1 VKVMRKFLIC
11 LVMIAALAGCSDDN
25 NDPNA
30 PDVSGT
36 WRAAVTF
43 QSCSPAD
50 VCSATGFTQGSTL
63 NAVMVLGQ
71 SMPNRSEV
79 EGNYTYEGSGISADV
94 EGSVGGNQLVLDGG
108 ATNILGNITVHLAG
122 NVSGNVMNATITH
135 QINLID
141 GRSGNVTGSG
151 TFSR

>member
-1 VKVMRKFLIC
+1 MRKVLIC
-11 LVMIAALAGCSDDN
+11 LAVIVSLAGCTKDN
-25 NDPNA
+25 NNNDS
-30 PDVSGT
+30 PDISGT
-36 WRAAVTF
+36 WRGAVTF
-43 QSCSPAD
+43 QTCSPAD

-79 EGNYTYEGSGISADV
+79 EGNYTYEGSGITADV
-94 EGSVGGNQLVLDGG
+94 QGSVGGNQLVIDGNAG
-108 ATNILGNITVHLAG
+108 NILGNITVHLAG
-122 NVSGNVMNATITH
+122 NFSGNSMNAIVTH
-135 QINLID
+135 QINLVD

>member
-1 VKVMRKFLIC
+1 MKKILIC
-11 LVMIAALAGCSDDN
+11 LAVVAALAGCSNDN
-25 NDPNA
+25 NDENA
-30 PDVSGT
+30 PDISGT

-43 QSCSPAD
+43 QSCAPAD

-94 EGSVGGNQLVLDGG
+94 QGSVGGSQLVIDGNAG
-108 ATNILGNITVHLAG
+108 NILGNITVHLAG
-122 NVSGNVMNATITH
+122 NISGNTMNATVTH

>member
-1 VKVMRKFLIC
+1 MRKILIC
-11 LVMIAALAGCSDDN
+11 LAVMAALAGCSNDN
-25 NDPNA
+25 NDENA
-30 PDVSGT
+30 TDISGT

-43 QSCSPAD
+43 QSCAPAD
-50 VCSATGFTQGSTL
+50 VCAATGFNEGSTL

-94 EGSVGGNQLVLDGG
+94 QGSVGGNQLVLDGG
-108 ATNILGNITVHLAG
+108 ASNILGNITVHVAG
-122 NVSGNVMNATITH
+122 NVSGNNMTATITH
-135 QINLID
+135 QINLVD

-151 TFSR
+151 TFSK

>member
-1 VKVMRKFLIC
+1 MKKVLIC
-11 LVMIAALAGCSDDN
+11 LAVIVSLAGCTKDN
-25 NDPNA
+25 NDENA
-30 PDVSGT
+30 PDVRGT

-43 QSCSPAD
+43 QSCAPED

-71 SMPNRSEV
+71 SMPNQSEV
-79 EGNYTYEGSGISADV
+79 EGNYTYEGAGISADV
-94 EGSVGGNQLVLDGG
+94 QGSVGENQLVLDGG
-108 ATNILGNITVHLAG
+108 ASNILGNITVHVAG
-122 NVSGNVMNATITH
+122 NFSGNVMNAIITH
-135 QINLID
+135 QINLAD